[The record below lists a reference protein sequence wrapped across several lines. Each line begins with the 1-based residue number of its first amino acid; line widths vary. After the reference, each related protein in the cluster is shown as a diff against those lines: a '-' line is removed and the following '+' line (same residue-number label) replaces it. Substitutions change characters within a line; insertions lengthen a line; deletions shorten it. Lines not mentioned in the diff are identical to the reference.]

1 MRTYLDYNASAPL
14 HGEAHQAML
23 RALESSAGNASS
35 VHWAGRAARLGIE
48 SARADIASLL
58 AAAPTEIV
66 LTSGGTEANNLAIR
80 GMCERRAGGHI
91 VTTAVEHASVLET
104 CKALHAQ
111 GFSMTAV
118 GVDRHGRVDP
128 GAVCAAFRD
137 ETVLVSVGLA
147 NNEVGTV
154 QPVAAIREH
163 VRERGIPLH
172 VDAVQAAGKIPVSVQ
187 ELGVDLL
194 SLSAH
199 KLGGPQGIGALYVRS
214 GMSIGTQQSGGPQ
227 ELGRRAGTEN
237 VAAALGFGA
246 AAGIAARGLASE
258 GVRQRALVEELW
270 SGILT
275 LVPDAERNSPGDA
288 VVPNTLNVSIPG
300 ADADGLVIGF
310 DLEGIAVSA
319 GSACAAGSL
328 EPSHVLLAMGQSPAA
343 ARAALRL
350 SIGHATTELDVAAF
364 LRALPGVVARC
375 RQARQQ
381 EAS

>member
-1 MRTYLDYNASAPL
+1 M
-14 HGEAHQAML
+14 EAGV
-23 RALESSAGNASS
+23 GNGSS
-35 VHWAGRAARLGIE
+35 VHWAGRAARTGIE
-48 SARADIASLL
+48 SARAAVASLL

-80 GMCERRAGGHI
+80 GVCEGRAGGHI
-91 VTTAVEHASVLET
+91 VTTVVEHASVLET
-104 CKALHAQ
+104 CKTLQ
-111 GFSMTAV
+111 TRGFSMTAV

-128 GAVCAAFRD
+128 GAVRAALRD

-172 VDAVQAAGKIPVSVQ
+172 VDAVQAAGKIQVSVQ

-214 GMSIGTQQSGGPQ
+214 GVSIGTQQSGGPQ
-227 ELGRRAGTEN
+227 ELGRRAGTES

-246 AAGIAARGLASE
+246 AADVAASELVAE

-270 SGILT
+270 NGIAA
-275 LVPDAERNSPGDA
+275 LVPDAERNSPNEA

-300 ADADGLVIGF
+300 GDADGLVIGF

-328 EPSHVLLAMGQSPAA
+328 EPSHVLLAMGQSLPA

-350 SIGHATTELDVAAF
+350 SVGHATTELDIAAF

-375 RQARQQ
+375 RHALQR
-381 EAS
+381 EAG

>member
-1 MRTYLDYNASAPL
+1 VPIYLDYNASAPL
-14 HGEAHQAML
+14 RGEAHQAML
-23 RALESSAGNASS
+23 RAMGTAVGNGSS

-48 SARADIASLL
+48 SARADVAAFL

-80 GMCERRAGGHI
+80 GVCEAHPGGHV

-104 CKALHAQ
+104 CKSLQ
-111 GFSMTAV
+111 TRGVSMTTV

-128 GAVCAAFRD
+128 AAVGAALRD
-137 ETVLVSVGLA
+137 ETILVSVGLA

-154 QPVAAIREH
+154 QPITAIREQ
-163 VRERGIPLH
+163 VRARGIPFH

-199 KLGGPQGIGALYVRS
+199 KLGGPQGMGALYVRS
-214 GMSIGTQQSGGPQ
+214 GVSIRPQQFGGPQ
-227 ELGRRAGTEN
+227 ELGRRAGTES
-237 VAAALGFGA
+237 VAAALGFA
-246 AAGIAARGLASE
+246 AAARGAASGLVSE

-270 SGILT
+270 SGIAA
-275 LVPDAERNSPGDA
+275 LVPDAERNSPADG
-288 VVPNTLNVSIPG
+288 VVPNTLNVEIPG
-300 ADADGLVIGF
+300 ADVDGLVIGF

-328 EPSHVLLAMGQSPAA
+328 EPSHVLLAMGRSPIA

-350 SIGHATTELDVAAF
+350 SVGHATTEPDVVAF
-364 LRALPGVVARC
+364 LQALPGVVGRC
-375 RQARQQ
+375 RHALQR